1 MGMRQLPDCVQPK
14 VSFLRAYVHLPL
26 PHVPHFPCIQGK
38 ALHKC
43 LLSSSIPFT
52 LSLMYRIIHSYT
64 DKVHVAR
71 PTGSTGHRDELDKWG
86 DVQGHKA

>member
-14 VSFLRAYVHLPL
+14 GSFLRAYVHLPL
-26 PHVPHFPCIQGK
+26 PHVPRFPCIQGK

-52 LSLMYRIIHSYT
+52 LYIRVEFCECGLYSESVP
-64 DKVHVAR
+64 DKLV
-71 PTGSTGHRDELDKWG
+71 GSWE
-86 DVQGHKA
+86 